1 MMDKSEWSNEKKAFL
16 GTEEKRKQARAAL
29 RAIRD
34 MGDDTPEPL
43 RVQMRLEECHKGL
56 CRAEGERD
64 QARAER
70 DRLRNLLRDVY
81 ELFRLANLPEHERLS
96 GRDMEALK
104 RQTWRAVGA
113 ALADVEG
120 DEDG

>member
-16 GTEEKRKQARAAL
+16 GTEEKRQQARAAL

-70 DRLRNLLRDVY
+70 DRLRGQLQAVLSQLTVWMRANTVDTPHEIAIILEEHRDDLYV
-81 ELFRLANLPEHERLS
+81 
-96 GRDMEALK
+96 
-104 RQTWRAVGA
+104 
-113 ALADVEG
+113 
-120 DEDG
+120 